1 MNLQNALI
9 IRLTLAVLGGIEG
22 VVPVLGHGHQVLDPG
37 DVGAC
42 SEECNVPSGDPPP
55 HPGR

>member
-1 MNLQNALI
+1 MCVVCMYPQNTLVF
-9 IRLTLAVLGGIEG
+9 RLTLAVLGGVEG

-42 SEECNVPSGDPPP
+42 S
-55 HPGR
+55 H

>member
-1 MNLQNALI
+1 MSEQYLCTISKYVCMYPQNTLVF
-9 IRLTLAVLGGIEG
+9 RLTLAVLGGIEG

-42 SEECNVPSGDPPP
+42 SQQ
-55 HPGR
+55 